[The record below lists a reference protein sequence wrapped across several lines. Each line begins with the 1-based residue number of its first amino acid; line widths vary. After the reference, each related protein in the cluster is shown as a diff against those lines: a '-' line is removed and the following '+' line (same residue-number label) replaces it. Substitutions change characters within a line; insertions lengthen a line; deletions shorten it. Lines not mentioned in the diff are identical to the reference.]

1 MLNLSINQ
9 GIFLENIKNACV
21 TPIFKGG
28 DKNLVT
34 TYRSIPHF
42 VKSVHVISPYSVQMW
57 ENMDQNNS
65 EYEHLSHNVS
75 IAMFLKNPRVHHV
88 QKSL

>member
-1 MLNLSINQ
+1 MFGVLKQVLNLSINQ

-28 DKNLVT
+28 DKNLLT

-42 VKSVHVISPYSVQMW
+42 VKSVYIRSYSGPYFPAFGLNKLSVFSPNAGKYGP
-57 ENMDQNNS
+57 E
-65 EYEHLSHNVS
+65 
-75 IAMFLKNPRVHHV
+75 
-88 QKSL
+88 